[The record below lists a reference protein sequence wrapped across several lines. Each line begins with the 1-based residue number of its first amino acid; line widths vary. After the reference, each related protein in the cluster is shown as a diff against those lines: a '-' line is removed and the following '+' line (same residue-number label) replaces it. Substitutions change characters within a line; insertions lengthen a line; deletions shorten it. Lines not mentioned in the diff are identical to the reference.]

1 MRSRAATFIFALA
14 TPCAFSQPTIE
25 NPRHVDIP
33 EAQARVLYQMSF
45 QAVAKELRP
54 GQKTNAEFPL
64 RLVIGQEEER
74 FGLDARTG
82 VATLFLRE
90 WDAVKFTTAAV
101 RFAIQRS
108 VRPEREEAMIS
119 EILHHS
125 QAVAPVSTAQLRGSN
140 PASSSVASACN
151 WLCQRHLRCRGQRIA
166 VPDGPRQSRRASQ
179 VV

>member
-1 MRSRAATFIFALA
+1 MRLRAATIIFAIA
-14 TPCAFSQPTIE
+14 APCAVSQLTIE

-33 EAQARVLYQMSF
+33 EAQARILFQMSF

-64 RLVIGQEEER
+64 HLVIGQEEER
-74 FGLDARTG
+74 FGWNAKTG

-108 VRPEREEAMIS
+108 IQPEREEAMIS
-119 EILHHS
+119 EIVRHS
-125 QAVAPVSTAQLRGSN
+125 QVVAPVSAAQLRGSN
-140 PASSSVASACN
+140 QVATPLPPPAIGCVKGIYDA
-151 WLCQRHLRCRGQRIA
+151 A
-166 VPDGPRQSRRASQ
+166 VSGSPCPMVPGNRSGPAR
-179 VV
+179 

>member
-1 MRSRAATFIFALA
+1 MRSCAATIIFALA
-14 TPCAFSQPTIE
+14 TPCAFSQLTIE

-33 EAQARVLYQMSF
+33 EAQARVLFQMSL
-45 QAVAKELRP
+45 QAVARELRP

-64 RLVIGQEEER
+64 HLVIGQGEDR

-82 VATLFLRE
+82 VATLFLHE

-108 VRPEREEAMIS
+108 VQPEREEAMIS
-119 EILHHS
+119 EIVRHS

-140 PASSSVASACN
+140 QLPTPLPPPSIGCVKGIYDAAVTGSPCSTASGN
-151 WLCQRHLRCRGQRIA
+151 RG
-166 VPDGPRQSRRASQ
+166 GPVR
-179 VV
+179 

>member
-1 MRSRAATFIFALA
+1 MRSRAATIIFALA
-14 TPCAFSQPTIE
+14 TPCAFSQLTIE
-25 NPRHVDIP
+25 NPRHVEIP

-64 RLVIGQEEER
+64 HLVIGQEEER

-82 VATLFLRE
+82 AATLFLRE

-101 RFAIQRS
+101 RFAIQMS
-108 VRPEREEAMIS
+108 VQPQREEAMIS
-119 EILHHS
+119 EIVRHS

-140 PASSSVASACN
+140 QLPTPLPPPAIGCVKGIYDAGVSGSPCPM
-151 WLCQRHLRCRGQRIA
+151 
-166 VPDGPRQSRRASQ
+166 VPGNRSGPVR
-179 VV
+179 

>member
-14 TPCAFSQPTIE
+14 TPCVFSQLTIE

-140 PASSSVASACN
+140 QLPAPLPPPAIGCVKGIYDAGVSGSPCPMAPGN
-151 WLCQRHLRCRGQRIA
+151 RG
-166 VPDGPRQSRRASQ
+166 GPAR
-179 VV
+179 